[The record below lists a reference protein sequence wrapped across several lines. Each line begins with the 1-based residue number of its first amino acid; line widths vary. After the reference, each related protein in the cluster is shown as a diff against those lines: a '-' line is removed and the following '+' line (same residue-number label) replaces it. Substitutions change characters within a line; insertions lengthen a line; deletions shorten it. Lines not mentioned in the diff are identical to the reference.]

1 MPKLTWI
8 GKDAV
13 EKHHQDVPT
22 HLLEPVPE
30 LSCGDSGSGNLI
42 VQGDNLIALKAL
54 LPRYAGKVKCIY
66 IDPPYNTGNE
76 GWAYNDN
83 VNSPEIKKWLGKV
96 VGAEAEDLSRHDKWL
111 CMMYP
116 RLVLLK
122 QFLREDGVIFVS
134 IDDNEYAYLKLLMDE
149 IFGEKSFVA
158 TICVKMSHLSGVK
171 MSHADKKPPKIK
183 EYVLIYAKDKEFFR
197 LKPVYEESDWSKA
210 LDRYTQ
216 FIINKN
222 EPFENWN
229 VIPVRQA
236 AIQANVDV
244 KDKGE
249 FESFLIEN
257 AENIFRTARNK
268 SLEITG
274 IRNKFT
280 QIFSKRGLIKLIYND
295 EEVLFASEKMKEVDG
310 KLLPVNVLGDIW
322 LDIGINNLHN
332 EGGIEFKNGKKPEK
346 EIERI
351 IEMSTKPNDIV
362 LDSFLGSGTTAAVA
376 HKMNRRYVGIEMGEH
391 AETHCQNRLK
401 KVVEGEQGGI
411 SKLVSWTGGGGFQFC
426 RLSAE
431 PLFTADGE
439 VRADVT
445 FAQLASYV
453 WFNETKMGYEGKGD
467 SPLLGEFKGRAI
479 YLLYNGILK
488 DKKPEGG
495 NILTRAVFNSLPP
508 FEGQKVIYAAAY
520 QGGVNWIKKEQ
531 IIFKQTPYALETK
544 I

>member
-22 HLLEPVPE
+22 HLLEPIPE
-30 LSCGDSGSGNLI
+30 LSCGDSDSGNLI

-467 SPLLGEFKGRAI
+467 LPLLGEFKGRAI

-488 DKKPEGG
+488 DIKPEGG
-495 NILTRAVFNSLPP
+495 NILT
-508 FEGQKVIYAAAY
+508 
-520 QGGVNWIKKEQ
+520 
-531 IIFKQTPYALETK
+531 
-544 I
+544 